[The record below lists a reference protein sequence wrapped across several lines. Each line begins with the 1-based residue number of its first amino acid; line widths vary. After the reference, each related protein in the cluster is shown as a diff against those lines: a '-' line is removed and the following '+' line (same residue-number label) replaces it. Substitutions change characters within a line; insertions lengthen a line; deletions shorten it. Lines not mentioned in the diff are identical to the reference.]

1 MTAVV
6 NPNLMDKLLLATEP
20 LWREVIALAIG
31 AAAAPTVDRV
41 HRVPVSVTKPLV
53 EATVTLWSSEVGAY
67 LGKDSWSSRDKALGN
82 VWRRANDAHFRCVQD
97 VWRTA
102 GCRFGQADTADTAA
116 RMRATFDPFP
126 NVKTVEDVAAFRA
139 NASPDQVLKLY
150 KSKGCLFEDE
160 VAKLF
165 GASIQQRVELRHT
178 AVAWR
183 SDLAAGVSADQRMCR
198 PPGPIT
204 DPGLFTIVGEVDGW
218 LLQPPYSNTIVE
230 FKVRMQKIPAL
241 APDRDILQIQTYMNI
256 NNVDHAIYVQNLFG
270 TAELQVQSM
279 KRDVHMWETEVLPGL
294 REFVCDVRR
303 LLRGDTGD
311 KALQHRV
318 LLAHETDQHP
328 FLRSCP
334 TVVLDP
340 VASKPS
346 TPPQP
351 QPQPPMMKALP
362 VAIMPPAP
370 PQSPRVKSSNK
381 RKVVTEAPKVIKPVT
396 RSSARLKRARV

>member
-1 MTAVV
+1 MTAAV
-6 NPNLMDKLLLATEP
+6 NPHLMDKLLLATEP
-20 LWREVIALAIG
+20 LWREVIALAVG
-31 AAAAPTVDRV
+31 AASGPS
-41 HRVPVSVTKPLV
+41 PVAVPLV

-116 RMRATFDPFP
+116 RMRAAFDPFP

-139 NASPDQVLKLY
+139 NATPDQVLKLY

-165 GASIQQRVELRHT
+165 GASIQQRVELRHA

-183 SDLAAGVSADQRMCR
+183 SDLAAGVAAGQRMCR

-218 LLQPPYSNTIVE
+218 LLQPPYTNTIVE

-256 NNVDHAIYVQNLFG
+256 NNVEHAIYVQNLFG

-279 KRDVHMWETEVLPGL
+279 KRNVHMWETEVLPGL

-303 LLRGDTGD
+303 LLRGATDD

-328 FLRSCP
+328 FLRSFP
-334 TVVLDP
+334 NIVLNP
-340 VASKPS
+340 IPAKVS
-346 TPPQP
+346 TPPQQP
-351 QPQPPMMKALP
+351 PPQPPMMKALP
-362 VAIMPPAP
+362 VTSTPSTPCLKT
-370 PQSPRVKSSNK
+370 SKK
-381 RKVVTEAPKVIKPVT
+381 RKVVTETPQTMKPVT
-396 RSSARLKRARV
+396 RSSVKSKRARV